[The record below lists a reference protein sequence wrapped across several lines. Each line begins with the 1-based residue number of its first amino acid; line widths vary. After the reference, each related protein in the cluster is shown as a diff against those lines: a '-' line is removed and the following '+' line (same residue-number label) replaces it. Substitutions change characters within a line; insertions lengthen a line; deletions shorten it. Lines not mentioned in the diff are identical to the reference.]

1 MICKVLLYYYIL
13 PLPKIMIALFTL
25 LSICRSFFFAPLLLH
40 YFPQYSRP
48 VGRLSRISLPPSL
61 HPSTSLSRSLD
72 LDLDLDPAPNSSRH
86 TMVICRSASIM
97 MVVLHL
103 IIPLFMQIIF
113 SFFFYYF
120 FPLLSPFLIEAKPIS
135 YPFHRPFVILF
146 QLLVSF
152 SRFISVLDLA

>member
-61 HPSTSLSRSLD
+61 HPSTSLSLARSR
-72 LDLDLDPAPNSSRH
+72 SRS
-86 TMVICRSASIM
+86 RSGPELFSTYYGHLSIRI
-97 MVVLHL
+97 HHDGCS
-103 IIPLFMQIIF
+103 PFDYSAFHANYFFFFFIIF
-113 SFFFYYF
+113 FHSSLRSSSKRNL
-120 FPLLSPFLIEAKPIS
+120 FPIHSTVLL
-135 YPFHRPFVILF
+135 
-146 QLLVSF
+146 
-152 SRFISVLDLA
+152 